1 MVCKACSI
9 KIDIF
14 HKVSHQKYLLFSDCK
29 YRTLKMNQDY
39 PNRASTDI
47 LNALLADQ
55 LWLAAVS
62 LFFYFIYVSEIYLCG
77 FFF

>member
-1 MVCKACSI
+1 MCKACSI

-14 HKVSHQKYLLFSDCK
+14 HKISHQKYLLFSDCK

-39 PNRASTDI
+39 PSRASTDI
-47 LNALLADQ
+47 LNELLADQ

-62 LFFYFIYVSEIYLCG
+62 ISFMAFISYNHL
-77 FFF
+77 